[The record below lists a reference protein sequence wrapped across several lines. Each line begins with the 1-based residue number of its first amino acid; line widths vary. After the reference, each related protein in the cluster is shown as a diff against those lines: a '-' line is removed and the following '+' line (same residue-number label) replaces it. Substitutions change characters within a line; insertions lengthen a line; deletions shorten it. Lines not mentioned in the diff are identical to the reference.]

1 MVVVL
6 LIAVRPTKLP
16 LVAEKFSVKKLVDEE
31 LVVEAFVA
39 EKFVTKALVVVLL
52 SAFRLVM

>member
-1 MVVVL
+1 M
-6 LIAVRPTKLP
+6 RPTKLP
-16 LVAEKFSVKKLVDEE
+16 FVAEKFSVKKLVDEE
-31 LVVEAFVA
+31 LVVDAFVA